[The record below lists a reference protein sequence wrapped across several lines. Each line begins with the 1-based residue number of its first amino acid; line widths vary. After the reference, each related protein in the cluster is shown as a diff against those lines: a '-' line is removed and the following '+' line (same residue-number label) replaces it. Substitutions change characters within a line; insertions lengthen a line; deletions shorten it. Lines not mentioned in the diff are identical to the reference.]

1 MIARESPINNF
12 LQAPMVQFVIPVYQ
26 RNYDWTT
33 NECNQLVN
41 DILSIEKDDRG
52 THFIGSI
59 VFIHEGT
66 YSTSEV
72 QELVIID
79 GQQRL
84 TTINI
89 FYVALYRFA
98 KENNLVKE
106 SEMLYNMFLVNQYV
120 KNETSKLKL
129 KQTDTNS
136 LAFKAIMN
144 STENQFNSYSNVI
157 ENYNFFRDV
166 INEDNFQT
174 IINGL
179 KRLIFVEISL
189 ERGKDDPQRIFESL
203 NSTGLELTQSDLIR
217 NFILMDL
224 EPKEQNKVFENIWNP
239 IEENA
244 RDLSKQNSLVS
255 DFIRDYITLKTKK
268 IPNKN
273 KVYIE
278 FKKLYAQKSD
288 DDFNQELE
296 NIKQLSFHY
305 KKLINPN
312 TISDHKLR
320 KEIEY
325 ISRLEINVAF
335 PFLLQVFDDSEN
347 GIIDSETLL
356 KVVKLIQSYAWRRF
370 VVGLP
375 TNALN
380 KIFMTLYSEIDHEE
394 YYDSLEIALIRK
406 KQGGKFPTN
415 EDLRIALQDKDLYNI
430 KAKNRNYMFELLE
443 NYNNREYVDTSNEK
457 ITIEHI
463 FPRNPNEDWKK
474 TMSETEYALF
484 KDRYLNTIG
493 NLTLSGNNGALSNK
507 SFSSKKEMNNDGGE
521 QGYKYSRLWLNHY
534 LKEIN
539 NWSIKEYNDRSEFI
553 YERFLSIWQYPS
565 IQISHIEENTE
576 ENIFDI
582 ESATNKK
589 LDYFI
594 FENTKIDESA
604 VAQMYFY
611 VIKELFKKNTQLL
624 VNNQEIIK
632 SSKSKED
639 FRSPQEIMNGYF
651 VEFNMDSNNKFKIL
665 KKLLSLFELEE
676 ELTLKFS
683 SENDRESES
692 RFEIRKEFWKQLLPN
707 LNNTSLFSNV
717 NPTKSHWLS
726 SGAGFSG
733 IYYTMLIT
741 GSYVAIE
748 FSIARASKQENKR
761 IFNQLLQNK
770 KGIESSFGSELIWE
784 ELKDKKMSK
793 IIAQLNGVN
802 LFEKEDWD
810 KMSDFLINNLP
821 PFEIAFN
828 PLINDFKSNKQRLI
842 SF

>member
-166 INEDNFQT
+166 INVDNFQT
-174 IINGL
+174 LINGL

-415 EDLRIALQDKDLYNI
+415 EDLKIALQDKDLYNI

-463 FPRNPNEDWKK
+463 FPRNPNEDWKT
-474 TMSETEYALF
+474 TMSETEYTLF

-507 SFSSKKEMNNDGGE
+507 SFNSKKEMNNDGGE

-534 LKEIN
+534 LKEID

-553 YERFLSIWQYPS
+553 FERFLSIWQYPS

-594 FENTKIDESA
+594 FENTKIDETA

-676 ELTLKFS
+676 ELIIKFS
-683 SENDRESES
+683 SENDKESES

-707 LNNTSLFSNV
+707 LTNTSLFSNV

-748 FSIARASKQENKR
+748 LSIARASKQENKR
-761 IFNQLLQNK
+761 IFNQLFQNK
-770 KGIESSFGSELIWE
+770 KGIESSFGSELNWE

-793 IIAQLNGVN
+793 IIAQLNEVN

-810 KMSDFLINNLP
+810 KMSNFLINNLP
-821 PFEIAFN
+821 PFELAFN
-828 PLINDFKSNKQRLI
+828 PLINDLKSNK
-842 SF
+842 

>member
-1 MIARESPINNF
+1 MKANELPINNF
-12 LQAPMVQFVIPVYQ
+12 LQAPNVQFVIPVYQ

-41 DILSIEKDDRG
+41 DILSVEKDDRG

-72 QELVIID
+72 KELVIID

-98 KENNLVKE
+98 KDNGLLKD

-120 KNETSKLKL
+120 QNESSKLKL
-129 KQTDTNS
+129 KQTDSNS
-136 LAFKAIMN
+136 MAFKAIMN
-144 STENQFNSYSNVI
+144 STENQFHSYSNVI

-166 INEDNFQT
+166 ISEDNFQT

-203 NSTGLELTQSDLIR
+203 NSTGLELSQSDLIR

-224 EPKEQNKVFENIWNP
+224 EPKDQNRIFENVWSP

-244 RDLSKQNSLVS
+244 RDLSKQKSLVS
-255 DFIRDYITLKTKK
+255 DFIRDYLTLKTKK

-273 KVYIE
+273 KVYVE

-296 NIKQLSFHY
+296 NIKLLSLHY

-312 TISDHKLR
+312 IISDPNLR
-320 KEIEY
+320 REIEY
-325 ISRLEINVAF
+325 ISRLEINVAY
-335 PFLLQVFDDSEN
+335 PFLLQVFEDAEN
-347 GIIDSETLL
+347 GVIDSETLL
-356 KVVKLIQSYAWRRF
+356 KVLTLIQSYAWRRF
-370 VVGLP
+370 IVGLP
-375 TNALN
+375 TSALN

-406 KQGGKFPTN
+406 KQSGKFPTN
-415 EDLRIALQDKDLYNI
+415 EDLKIALQDKDLYNI

-443 NYNNREYVDTSNEK
+443 NHNNREYVDTSNEK

-463 FPRNPNEDWKK
+463 FPRNPNEDWKT
-474 TMSETEYALF
+474 TMSETEYTLF

-507 SFSSKKEMNNDGGE
+507 SFSSKKEMNNDDGE

-534 LKEIN
+534 LKEIDT
-539 NWSIKEYNDRSEFI
+539 WSIKEYNDRSEFI
-553 YERFLSIWQYPS
+553 FERFLSIWQYPT

-582 ESATNKK
+582 ESASYKK

-707 LNNTSLFSNV
+707 LTNTSLFSNV

-748 FSIARASKQENKR
+748 LSIARASKQENKR
-761 IFNQLLQNK
+761 IFNQLFQNK
-770 KGIESSFGSELIWE
+770 KGIESSFGSELNWE

-793 IIAQLNGVN
+793 IIAQLNEVN

-810 KMSDFLINNLP
+810 KMSNFLINNLP
-821 PFEIAFN
+821 LFELAFQSF
-828 PLINDFKSNKQRLI
+828 INEMKSGR
-842 SF
+842 

>member
-1 MIARESPINNF
+1 MKANELPINNF
-12 LQAPMVQFVIPVYQ
+12 LQAPNVQFVIPVYQ

-33 NECNQLVN
+33 DECNQLVN
-41 DILSIEKDDRG
+41 DILSVEKEDRG

-72 QELVIID
+72 KQLVIID

-98 KENNLVKE
+98 KENNLSKD

-120 KNETSKLKL
+120 ENESSKLKL

-144 STENQFNSYSNVI
+144 STENQFHSYSNVI

-174 IINGL
+174 LINGL

-244 RDLSKQNSLVS
+244 RDLIKQNSLVS

-278 FKKLYAQKSD
+278 FKKLYAQKSE

-312 TISDHKLR
+312 TISDHKLK

-463 FPRNPNEDWKK
+463 FPRNPNEDWKT
-474 TMSETEYALF
+474 TMSETEYTLF

-639 FRSPQEIMNGYF
+639 FRSPQEIINGYF
-651 VEFNMDSNNKFKIL
+651 VEFNIDSNSKFKIL

-676 ELTLKFS
+676 ELTIKFS
-683 SENDRESES
+683 SENDKESES
-692 RFEIRKEFWKQLLPN
+692 RFEIRKEFWKQLLPK
-707 LNNTSLFSNV
+707 LNGTSLFSNV

-733 IYYTMLIT
+733 IYYTLIIT

-770 KGIESSFGSELIWE
+770 NAIESSFGSELIWE

-821 PFEIAFN
+821 PFELAFN
-828 PLINDFKSNKQRLI
+828 PLINDLKSNK
-842 SF
+842 